1 MKNQLLNL
9 TFEVEVQQGEKLV
22 IPDAAVEG
30 VGEGKWMIAIQ
41 PPSLTSSI
49 TLSHDSFL
57 SNYSPE
63 DEGLYD
69 DY

>member
-9 TFEVEVQQGEKLV
+9 TFEVEVQQGKKLI
-22 IPDAAVEG
+22 IPDAVVEG
-30 VGEGKWMIAIQ
+30 VGEGKWTIAIQ
-41 PPSLTSSI
+41 PSLSSSI
-49 TLSHDSFL
+49 SLSHDSFL
-57 SNYSPE
+57 SSYSPK

>member
-22 IPDAAVEG
+22 LPNGIVEG
-30 VGEGKWMIAIQ
+30 VGEGKWMITIQ
-41 PPSLTSSI
+41 PSLSSSI
-49 TLSHDSFL
+49 SLSHDSFL
-57 SNYSPE
+57 SGYSPE

>member
-22 IPDAAVEG
+22 IPDAVVEG
-30 VGEGKWMIAIQ
+30 VGEGKWMITIQ
-41 PPSLTSSI
+41 PSLSSSI
-49 TLSHDSFL
+49 SLSHDSFL
-57 SNYSPE
+57 SSYSPE

-69 DY
+69 GY

>member
-9 TFEVEVQQGEKLV
+9 TFEVEVQKGEKMV
-22 IPDAAVEG
+22 IPDAVVAG
-30 VGEGKWMIAIQ
+30 VGEGKWMITIQ
-41 PPSLTSSI
+41 PSLPSSI
-49 TLSHDSFL
+49 SRSHDSFL
-57 SNYSPE
+57 SSYSPE